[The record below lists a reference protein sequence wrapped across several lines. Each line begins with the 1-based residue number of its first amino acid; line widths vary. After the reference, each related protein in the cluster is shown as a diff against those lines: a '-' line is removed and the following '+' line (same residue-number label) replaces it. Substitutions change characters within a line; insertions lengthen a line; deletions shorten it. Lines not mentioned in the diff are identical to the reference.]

1 MKLVPGYEYQLHF
14 ALDFRVALE
23 AVLIQRLRQQPKTRH
38 QEWLRRLLVLGF
50 RQECQS
56 LQQAA
61 DQTIRPAAGTALT
74 HWLTQESRANEVAA
88 DKPKQKVVAGG
99 LAHQKPLAAL
109 QKVLGEKVA

>member
-1 MKLVPGYEYQLHF
+1 MKLVPAYEYQLHL

-38 QEWLRRLLVLGF
+38 QEWLRRLLLLGF
-50 RQECQS
+50 REECKS
-56 LQQAA
+56 LQQTA
-61 DQTIRPAAGTALT
+61 DQTIRPASGTAFA

-88 DKPKQKVVAGG
+88 DKPKQNVVAVG